1 VREYSFKPFA
11 VVADLDHQQPGGGQM
26 LCRLAQD
33 YAYCVKPVAASCEC
47 EPRLMEMFTRQLMHD
62 AGADIGRIGD
72 DQVITLAV
80 QRRKQIRL
88 SQAQAPLQ
96 MISRD
101 VAPRH
106 GQRRTRNIDGVN
118 PCCRKRLGEHDGKAA
133 RAGAQIEGAFDARRP
148 RDPRRE
154 ALAQ

>member
-1 VREYSFKPFA
+1 MTSSAPTRRSACSTGLTRCRSRRPGSIRQIAALEHKHTVIAAAGLRPYERQMREYSFKPFA
-11 VVADLDHQQPGGGQM
+11 VVADLDHQQSGGGQM

-80 QRRKQIRL
+80 QCRKQIRPM
-88 SQAQAPLQ
+88 SAPASC
-96 MISRD
+96 IS
-101 VAPRH
+101 
-106 GQRRTRNIDGVN
+106 
-118 PCCRKRLGEHDGKAA
+118 
-133 RAGAQIEGAFDARRP
+133 
-148 RDPRRE
+148 
-154 ALAQ
+154 